1 MRGRGWGGTFKA
13 VRKESER
20 WWLKVGYYCEKCHG
34 RSFQIIILLQV
45 LSRVSP
51 PAQWALSPSSP
62 KNVPLLEKIRTAL
75 PQQVK
80 KPTRMFLDPSYLTD
94 RNFSAPSSSTPV
106 RDATPTNHVLAVEG
120 GGQEGVRL
128 EGQLVEEEEED
139 DQGDSSKEVN
149 AEEKE
154 ERERTAK
161 GSLVASSEC
170 WQHAS
175 WRRQCRRQISVVEP
189 SYFDELERC
198 CNSDPGRFLQ
208 YKSLHSSNKIFK
220 IILVWRD
227 ANFNL
232 SQYHIKN
239 ASTIVL

>member
-1 MRGRGWGGTFKA
+1 MSF
-13 VRKESER
+13 VSLESEECSTP
-20 WWLKVGYYCEKCHG
+20 GEDPH
-34 RSFQIIILLQV
+34 
-45 LSRVSP
+45 
-51 PAQWALSPSSP
+51 SSP
-62 KNVPLLEKIRTAL
+62 TTGEETNQDVH
-75 PQQVK
+75 
-80 KPTRMFLDPSYLTD
+80 YLTD

-170 WQHAS
+170 
-175 WRRQCRRQISVVEP
+175 
-189 SYFDELERC
+189 
-198 CNSDPGRFLQ
+198 
-208 YKSLHSSNKIFK
+208 
-220 IILVWRD
+220 
-227 ANFNL
+227 
-232 SQYHIKN
+232 
-239 ASTIVL
+239 